1 MAYCLPVRPASGER
15 TWTVVD
21 ASYAT
26 VGPVEEWLEA
36 HRYLWSPNTV
46 RGYATSLAQWW
57 SFLEQRDETGQWAEA
72 GVPAVAGFLSW
83 LRNGRTVEHSLA
95 VPDDAPSAET
105 LHARLAALIS
115 FYQWQGAVH
124 DVPVAA
130 RLMRGQPSRAPSRGL
145 LAHLDARRGQA
156 PSSLV
161 KVRRRRRDRPP
172 LLLPQEIQA
181 IIDGCASWDTAAGE
195 RRDERTGIEVSCVD
209 GVWQSDA
216 LIDDELRSRLREAV
230 RVLEDVPDAERD
242 WHPGSDEQVLDLVHP
257 SLFCLVRGVS
267 RPDDSTWPS
276 LGTDEA
282 RYALSDK
289 FQWLPTDVEVGE
301 NGDAVFLSYVN
312 NLHPVAHG
320 ELASVLPVLFG
331 RMLPLFDNV
340 LTDLRNPRP
349 ARIKAGANSW
359 YVDEPVLAP
368 DNDDDALRAWYVA
381 WDDWMRNRRPV
392 PPDAPAFTSPARL
405 GDSARVDLRA
415 RRLQVIVKLAT
426 IHLTPDKPG
435 YPGGSWH
442 VEGMMNERI
451 VSTGI
456 YYWDSE
462 NITDSLLSFRVAVG
476 EPEYEQ
482 HDRKGVREV
491 YGVGDEDAMNQV
503 LGSAETRAGRALA
516 FPNILQHRV
525 DPFHLA
531 DPSRPGH
538 RKILAFFL
546 VDPSVTIVSTSDVPP
561 QQPWSATST
570 MTLEQAREFRRQL
583 MQERKFF
590 VNEHNEK
597 IYEREF
603 SLCEH

>member
-1 MAYCLPVRPASGER
+1 MTEIAAFPLPFRAGRKVAVTPIRTLRELEMMQLSAVIRAKPAWQAKMNDEDVVAKWTREAAEQGMTEAQIRYVLAELAY
-15 TWTVVD
+15 
-21 ASYAT
+21 YA
-26 VGPVEEWLEA
+26 
-36 HRYLWSPNTV
+36 
-46 RGYATSLAQWW
+46 
-57 SFLEQRDETGQWAEA
+57 
-72 GVPAVAGFLSW
+72 
-83 LRNGRTVEHSLA
+83 
-95 VPDDAPSAET
+95 
-105 LHARLAALIS
+105 
-115 FYQWQGAVH
+115 
-124 DVPVAA
+124 
-130 RLMRGQPSRAPSRGL
+130 
-145 LAHLDARRGQA
+145 
-156 PSSLV
+156 
-161 KVRRRRRDRPP
+161 
-172 LLLPQEIQA
+172 
-181 IIDGCASWDTAAGE
+181 E
-195 RRDERTGIEVSCVD
+195 RRDERTGIEVSGVD
-209 GVWQSDA
+209 GAWQSDA
-216 LIDDELRSRLREAV
+216 LIDDELRSRLREGV

-282 RYALSDK
+282 RSALSDK
-289 FQWLPTDVEVGE
+289 FQWLPADVEVGE

-331 RMLPLFDNV
+331 RMRPLFENV

-349 ARIKAGANSW
+349 ARIKAGVNSW

-368 DNDDDALRAWYVA
+368 DNDDDDALRAWQAA
-381 WDDWMRNRRPV
+381 WADWRQNRSPV
-392 PPDAPAFTSPARL
+392 PPDAPAFTPPAQL

-426 IHLTPDKPG
+426 IHLTPDKPA
-435 YPGGSWH
+435 YPGGTWH

-462 NITDSLLSFRVAVG
+462 NITDNWLSFRVAVG

-482 HDRKGVREV
+482 DDRKGVREV

-525 DPFHLA
+525 DPFRLE

-546 VDPSVTIVSTSDVPP
+546 VDPSVTIISTSDVPP

-590 VNEHNEK
+590 VNEHNEE